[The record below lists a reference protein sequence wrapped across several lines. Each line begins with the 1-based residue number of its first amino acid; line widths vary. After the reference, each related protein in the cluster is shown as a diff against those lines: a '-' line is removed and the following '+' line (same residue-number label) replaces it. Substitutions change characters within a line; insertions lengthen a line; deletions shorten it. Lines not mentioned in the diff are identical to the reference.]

1 VNNDDDVIARLQG
14 YAAAHSID
22 DELAAAHASL
32 MASAPVPAR
41 GSMRVRTMVA
51 GGTLVAA
58 LLSGTGIAAAAGN
71 LPDPVQ
77 KAAHEALKKVG
88 VKVPKGT
95 PVACEDARNHGQYVR
110 SQPKGGEARSA
121 AAKSD
126 CGKKAKDADEADD
139 ADENEAKVKAGN
151 EDKGKPDTTPA
162 AEKSKADETPAADKS
177 KADKAPVDGAADG
190 TGKADEAPGKAK
202 AEEHKPA
209 K

>member
-1 VNNDDDVIARLQG
+1 MNDDDVIARLQG

-22 DELAAAHASL
+22 DELADAHASL
-32 MASAPVPAR
+32 MASAAAPAR
-41 GSMRVRTMVA
+41 GSMRVRTIVA
-51 GGTLVAA
+51 GGSLVAA

-77 KAAHEALKKVG
+77 KAAHDALKKVG

-139 ADENEAKVKAGN
+139 ADENEAKTKAGN
-151 EDKGKPDTTPA
+151 EDKGNKPDTTPA
-162 AEKSKADETPAADKS
+162 AEKSKADETPAADKAQ
-177 KADKAPVDGAADG
+177 ADEAPVDGA
-190 TGKADEAPGKAK
+190 GKADEAPGKAK

>member
-1 VNNDDDVIARLQG
+1 MNDNDVIARLQG
-14 YAAAHSID
+14 YAAAHSVD

-32 MASAPVPAR
+32 MAAAPAPR
-41 GSMRVRTMVA
+41 GGMRVRTIVA

-77 KAAHEALKKVG
+77 KAAHSALKKVG

-95 PVACEDARNHGQYVR
+95 PVACEDAVNHGQYVR

-126 CGKKAKDADEADD
+126 CGKKAKDADETEAKDD
-139 ADENEAKVKAGN
+139 EPKVKAGA
-151 EDKGKPDTTPA
+151 EDKGTKPDTTPA
-162 AEKSKADETPAADKS
+162 AEKSKADETPAADKA
-177 KADKAPVDGAADG
+177 KAGEAPVDDA
-190 TGKADEAPGKAK
+190 GKTADEAPGKAK
-202 AEEHKPA
+202 AEEHKPS

>member
-1 VNNDDDVIARLQG
+1 MNDNDVIARLQG
-14 YAAAHSID
+14 FAAAHSID

-41 GSMRVRTMVA
+41 GGGMRVRTVVA

-58 LLSGTGIAAAAGN
+58 LLSGTGMAAAAGN

-77 KAAHEALKKVG
+77 KAAHAALKKVG

-95 PVACEDARNHGQYVR
+95 PVACEDAVNHGQYVR

-126 CGKKAKDADEADD
+126 CGKKAKDADD
-139 ADENEAKVKAGN
+139 ADADEAKVKAGN

-162 AEKSKADETPAADKS
+162 AEKSKADETPAGDKA
-177 KADKAPVDGAADG
+177 KADEAPVDGADDADA
-190 TGKADEAPGKAK
+190 GKAEEAPGKAK